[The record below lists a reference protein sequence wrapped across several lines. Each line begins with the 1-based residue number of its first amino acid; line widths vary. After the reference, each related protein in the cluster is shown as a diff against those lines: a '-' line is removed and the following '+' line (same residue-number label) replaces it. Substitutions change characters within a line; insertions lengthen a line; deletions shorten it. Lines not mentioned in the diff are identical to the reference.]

1 VPTGMGSNWFAEK
14 NILFSVLVS
23 TSTTVSACSFENKT
37 QPLPILAFS
46 CLLVGFSILLFF
58 YNGANKNVTALFIAT
73 VLTVPTIILVVLSWE
88 SVSPCSTLLQ
98 MLAPLVLVASALIFF
113 SSLFFAI
120 WVKIKK

>member
-1 VPTGMGSNWFAEK
+1 VVSLLK
-14 NILFSVLVS
+14 KYILFSVLVS

-58 YNGANKNVTALFIAT
+58 YNGANKNFTALFIAT
-73 VLTVPTIILVVLSWE
+73 VLTVPTTIVVLSWE

-98 MLAPLVLVASALIFF
+98 MLAPLVLVASTLIFF

-120 WVKIKK
+120 WKKIKK